1 MNKHPLALV
10 LAVSA
15 LAFAFNLELA
25 MKTPDDKPKAAD
37 FNLDAESLKRLDV
50 IFPDGTQVKDI
61 DTDDDVH
68 RAKELFGDR
77 FAAAVPAPPSFDLP
91 AFSPSVAAAIA
102 APETKRKAKPFAD
115 VAHEALQ
122 EEETALDTIAA
133 KQRAFADVEKRIGS
147 PPIASYLIDGA
158 VAYKDPYSA
167 HMRLPVF
174 KDFYPRSFAS

>member
-1 MNKHPLALV
+1 MEYRISYEHSLA
-10 LAVSA
+10 SA
-15 LAFAFNLELA
+15 
-25 MKTPDDKPKAAD
+25 PDDYIVHVPSQLVDDVPANIPRALLPEYIAD
-37 FNLDAESLKRLDV
+37 L

-122 EEETALDTIAA
+122 EEETALDAIAA

-147 PPIASYLIDGA
+147 PPIASYLIDDA

-167 HMRLPVF
+167 HMGLPVF